1 MDSRRERELLQ
12 LNDQLLRRASPILLR
27 GFLVAKSCVDV

>member
-12 LNDQLLRRASPILLR
+12 LNDQLLRRASPILR